1 MLKVSLG
8 TIKGRHNLPVTS
20 YIFNEEIKNVTDV
33 EKIEN
38 DVKTYFISNI
48 LPMKADDDVQVI
60 LYITGLTIVT
70 LAVVKACKV
79 CGCELVCMHYD
90 RDSDTYIAQKII
102 EI

>member
-8 TIKGRHNLPVTS
+8 TIKGRHNLPVTN
-20 YIFNEEIKNVTDV
+20 YIFNDELKDVTDI
-33 EKIEN
+33 EKTEN
-38 DVKTYFISNI
+38 DVKTYFINNI
-48 LPMKADDDVQVI
+48 LPIKADDDVQVI

-90 RDSDTYIAQKII
+90 RESDCYIAQNIL
-102 EI
+102 

>member
-8 TIKGRHNLPVTS
+8 TIKGRHNLPVID
-20 YIFNEEIKNVTDV
+20 YIFNEEIKDVTDV
-33 EKIEN
+33 KKIEN
-38 DVKTYFISNI
+38 DVKTYFLKNI

-70 LAVVKACKV
+70 LAVVKACRDCN
-79 CGCELVCMHYD
+79 CGLVCMHYD
-90 RDSDTYIAQKII
+90 RDNDTYIGQNII